1 MARYNGPVCRLCR
14 RLGDK
19 LYLKGEKCFSPKCA
33 FERRPFAPGQR
44 SMRRRKVSDR
54 GLQLREKQ
62 RARAVYG
69 VLERQFHRY
78 YEEAV
83 RRHGVSG
90 DNLLRILEM
99 RLDNLLYQRGVSA
112 IRGRGGPRPP
122 PPRLVNGTLAR
133 GSSMRESQVYHGVAG
148 SPAPE
153 PPSYEPQIEIEEST
167 DDFARIIAAPL
178 LHGFGI
184 TLGNA
189 LRRVLLSSLSGAAVT
204 SVRID
209 GVQHEFSTIP
219 NVKEDTIEFLLN
231 VKGLRLRALDDRPGT
246 LVLDVSGPAGGSTG
260 AA

>member
-69 VLERQFHRY
+69 VLERQFRRY
-78 YEEAV
+78 YAEAV

-99 RLDNLLYQRGVSA
+99 RLDNLLYRLGFADSRAQ
-112 IRGRGGPRPP
+112 GRQVVLHGHIT
-122 PPRLVNGTLAR
+122 VNGHKVHT
-133 GSSMRESQVYHGVAG
+133 
-148 SPAPE
+148 
-153 PPSYEPQIEIEEST
+153 PSYVLKVGDVIGWTSQGLSSRYFEIVKDQMASKNIPSWLSVEVDAMTGRVLAQPEIEE
-167 DDFARIIAAPL
+167 I
-178 LHGFGI
+178 
-184 TLGNA
+184 
-189 LRRVLLSSLSGAAVT
+189 GAK
-204 SVRID
+204 
-209 GVQHEFSTIP
+209 FS
-219 NVKEDTIEFLLN
+219 
-231 VKGLRLRALDDRPGT
+231 
-246 LVLDVSGPAGGSTG
+246 PATVVEYYSR
-260 AA
+260 